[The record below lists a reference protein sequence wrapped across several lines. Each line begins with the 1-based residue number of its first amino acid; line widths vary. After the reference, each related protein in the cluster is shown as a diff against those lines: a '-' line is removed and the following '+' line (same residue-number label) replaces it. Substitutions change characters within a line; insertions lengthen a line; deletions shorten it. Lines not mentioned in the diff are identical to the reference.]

1 MTLHPAAYMVQQAD
15 ANGIQPVLATIP
27 HAAMERPTLNLPES
41 ADSSQAQYARI
52 DSFINSWIKEYEPTR
67 DWWWLAISGGVLS
80 TGQGVKSARVGVKAP
95 AAGLP
100 ASGALWQVTMPWRV
114 MAIT

>member
-1 MTLHPAAYMVQQAD
+1 ML
-15 ANGIQPVLATIP
+15 
-27 HAAMERPTLNLPES
+27 
-41 ADSSQAQYARI
+41 RI
-52 DSFINSWIKEYEPTR
+52 DSFINSWIKEYERTR
-67 DWWWLAISGGVLS
+67 GWWWLAISGGVLS